1 MDGLLV
7 PMHIPL
13 KFSKMT
19 YDKPFV
25 PLLSDEAFKAVY
37 GKPQNKGVL
46 IDLLN
51 EILPEHARI
60 DDIVEYCDREQQ
72 ADTVESKRS
81 SLDLICKGLDGS
93 HFIVE
98 VQRKFYKDYFERLV
112 FYGAGVYHLHLNAGE
127 EYYNLKPVYVIS
139 ILDHVLRHEDKSLW
153 DTDNMI
159 ARYEFMEIRTKEIA
173 RSTISIIFAEMPR
186 FTKTFEE
193 CTTYRDQLFWWLNNC
208 DKMDDVPQEIRNSKL
223 KDTIVASEFASFG
236 QKEQLELKNRIMNEF
251 DRKRELYWEREE
263 GREEGRKE
271 GERSKALEVAK
282 NLMQLGIPV
291 SQISLATGLSA
302 EVVAAL

>member
-1 MDGLLV
+1 
-7 PMHIPL
+7 
-13 KFSKMT
+13 
-19 YDKPFV
+19 
-25 PLLSDEAFKAVY
+25 
-37 GKPQNKGVL
+37 
-46 IDLLN
+46 
-51 EILPEHARI
+51 
-60 DDIVEYCDREQQ
+60 
-72 ADTVESKRS
+72 
-81 SLDLICKGLDGS
+81 
-93 HFIVE
+93 
-98 VQRKFYKDYFERLV
+98 
-112 FYGAGVYHLHLNAGE
+112 
-127 EYYNLKPVYVIS
+127 
-139 ILDHVLRHEDKSLW
+139 
-153 DTDNMI
+153 
-159 ARYEFMEIRTKEIA
+159 
-173 RSTISIIFAEMPR
+173 MPR

-263 GREEGRKE
+263 GREEGLVQGREEGREEGRQEGREE

-282 NLMQLGIPV
+282 NFKQLGIPV

>member
-1 MDGLLV
+1 M
-7 PMHIPL
+7 
-13 KFSKMT
+13 
-19 YDKPFV
+19 
-25 PLLSDEAFKAVY
+25 AFKAVY

-98 VQRKFYKDYFERLV
+98 VQRKFY
-112 FYGAGVYHLHLNAGE
+112 N
-127 EYYNLKPVYVIS
+127 

-236 QKEQLELKNRIMNEF
+236 QKEQLELKNRIMNL
-251 DRKRELYWEREE
+251 D
-263 GREEGRKE
+263 
-271 GERSKALEVAK
+271 
-282 NLMQLGIPV
+282 I
-291 SQISLATGLSA
+291 LSIF
-302 EVVAAL
+302 LLT